1 MLIAIEGID
10 QAGKAT
16 QAELLFRHIQS
27 LYQPTTLVSFPDYKT
42 TIGGMIRQALE
53 DDFDWRPKPLQ
64 LLCAANRFERQAEI
78 EKWLA
83 AGIIVV
89 CDRYIASGIA
99 YGAALGVETEW
110 LTRIHQPL
118 PQPDW
123 TILLDISPRAAARR
137 KTSRRDAYERNLE
150 LLAAVRTSY
159 LAQAAEQNWT
169 VLDAHA
175 SIVKTAAKIRSE
187 LANRLAPVV
196 A

>member
-99 YGAALGVETEW
+99 LRRR
-110 LTRIHQPL
+110 TRSRDGMADQDPPASTPTGLDDPARHQPKSCRTQKDIETRRLRTQSRASGRSQNQL
-118 PQPDW
+118 P
-123 TILLDISPRAAARR
+123 ARR
-137 KTSRRDAYERNLE
+137 RQNRIGPSWM
-150 LLAAVRTSY
+150 RTR
-159 LAQAAEQNWT
+159 A
-169 VLDAHA
+169 
-175 SIVKTAAKIRSE
+175 
-187 LANRLAPVV
+187 
-196 A
+196 